1 MVSFI
6 PDIAI
11 MAIPALI
18 KKIIHN
24 PLIRALVIRAMG
36 YVSVEMV
43 AVDALVDSS
52 RHSLRDQVLIYS
64 QLINVYFVSGPS
76 NDISFKIIDKD
87 WYHLDELEA
96 EAAVIWGDPWY
107 CDKCLAT
114 SSEVVACILCPKR
127 TGAFRRLKE
136 EEGFE
141 TNGWVHLVCALWM
154 PGMLIENPQKLTE
167 VKIDSV
173 NELNWKKKCCICPK
187 EVSNQGATVCCDF
200 SGCQNWIHITCAHD
214 YNLLE
219 LKNNPEMVDPYF
231 VYCKGHFSQANARLN
246 EWVKWVREHQTVI
259 KKARTK
265 DQAGGTTDLRNIFE
279 SSYTEY
285 QKHRENSII
294 KIRKNIAQQYS
305 KINSDRKKLQRAKE
319 LNETFQEMR
328 NVAEAE
334 AVELFNYLNQLK
346 HQNADFNVVEEN
358 ATNSNDSGYVAF
370 NYNEVDKQIKT
381 GEMEQ
386 SMDEIRAAINSVPSS
401 VSDWNKEMVDR
412 AKKINVKL
420 LDSKNIESLGL
431 LNVQKALLQ
440 REYAQKLKRES

>member
-52 RHSLRDQVLIYS
+52 RHSLRDQKHGVPEICCICLEGATTGQNMLIQCS
-64 QLINVYFVSGPS
+64 QE
-76 NDISFKIIDKD
+76 DC
-87 WYHLDELEA
+87 
-96 EAAVIWGDPWY
+96 DPWY

-265 DQAGGTTDLRNIFE
+265 DQAGGTADLRNIFE

-370 NYNEVDKQIKT
+370 NYKEVDKQIKT